1 MSEKKLKPLPLGQQ
15 TFKDIIKSDC
25 LYIDKTDE
33 IYNLIQDGTK
43 KYYFLS
49 RPRRF
54 GKSLLVSTLKSIFE
68 GEKEL
73 FKNLYIYDKIEWK
86 KYPIIKID
94 FNNLDMS
101 TSEKLRHHL
110 NIQLEIIAENYNIV
124 FDKADDFKSK
134 FSELITKI
142 SKTGKVVILIDEYD
156 KPIIDHIDNLPTAI
170 ENRDILKTFYG
181 TLKGM
186 EEHLHFVFITGI
198 SKFSKVSIFSEL
210 NNINDITMLDKY
222 SKILGIEEKDL
233 FRYFADR
240 ITLLAEKLKITEED
254 LKSIIKKMYN
264 GYSWDGVNSLY
275 NPFSLILLFTNEKIK
290 CYWFET
296 GTPSFIPKLLKK
308 FDLDIKQIENLILE
322 EEYFSSYEIDKINP
336 YAILFQAGYLTV
348 KEIIEYDLE
357 GTRDYVLCF
366 PNKEVKE
373 ALFKSLL
380 KNINDEQPPNISV
393 GRMIMYLKNKNLE
406 EFFNMLTTF
415 FDRIPNQIHPEK
427 NSPYRDR
434 EFYYH
439 TIFHVIFSLIGLNVQ
454 SEISTSKGFIDSVVE
469 LEDKIY
475 IFEFKLGKDPQI
487 ALEQIE
493 NKKYYNSYKSCNKE
507 IILVGVSFD
516 IEFRN
521 IKSWRIYYVR
531 K

>member
-1 MSEKKLKPLPLGQQ
+1 MNSEKKLKPLPFGKQ
-15 TFKDIIKSDC
+15 TFKNLIESNC
-25 LYIDKTDE
+25 LYIDKTEE
-33 IYNLIQDGTK
+33 IYKLLSTNQSS
-43 KYYFLS
+43 YYFLS

-73 FKNLYIYDKIEWK
+73 FKDLYIYDKIEFK

-101 TSEKLRHHL
+101 TPEKLKHHL
-110 NIQLEIIAENYNIV
+110 NRQLEIIAESYNIV
-124 FDKADDFKSK
+124 FDKADDFKLK
-134 FSELITKI
+134 FVELITKL
-142 SKTGKVVILIDEYD
+142 SKIAKVVILIDEYD
-156 KPIIDHIDNLPTAI
+156 KPIIDHIDNIPTAI

-186 EEHLHFVFITGI
+186 DEYLQFVFITGI
-198 SKFSKVSIFSEL
+198 SKFTKVSIFSEL
-210 NNINDITMLDKY
+210 NNINDITMSNKH
-222 SKILGIEEKDL
+222 SKILGIEEKDV
-233 FRYFADR
+233 FSYFANR
-240 ITLLAEKLKITEED
+240 ITLLAEKLKITEEE
-254 LKSIIKKMYN
+254 LKSVIKKMYN

-308 FDLDIKQIENLILE
+308 FDLDIRLLENFTLE

-357 GTRDYVLCF
+357 GNRDYVLSF

-373 ALFKSLL
+373 ALYKSLL
-380 KNINDEQPPNISV
+380 KNINDEQPVNISV

-406 EFFNMLTTF
+406 DFFNMLITF

-427 NSPYRDR
+427 NSPYRNR

-454 SEISTSKGFIDSVVE
+454 SEISTSKGFIDSVIE
-469 LEDKIY
+469 IEDKIY
-475 IFEFKLGKDPQI
+475 IFEFKLGKNSQI
-487 ALEQIE
+487 ALDQIE
-493 NKKYYNSYKSCNKE
+493 NKKYYNSYKSSLKE

-516 IEFRN
+516 MKLRN
-521 IKSWRIYYVR
+521 IKDWKTQS
-531 K
+531 